1 MNKNRFF
8 ALVCAAAVMSSLSA
22 CGNSSSAPAVSAPAA
37 SSSAAAS
44 AAGSTARTTFTVGFD
59 AEYPPYGFKA
69 DDGSYVGFDLD
80 LAQEVCNR
88 NGWELVRQPIDWN
101 SKDMELDAGNID
113 CIWNGFTMT
122 GREDD
127 YTWVGPY
134 VNNSIMFVVTADS
147 GTNSDKVSLF
157 IGTDNYKAGE
167 EAARAA
173 VAGFSEGEKIKIG
186 LVNLAVGTDN
196 GTQREKGFRD
206 YIDKVPSAAVTAG
219 ISADSNLESATAAAK
234 KLMIENPDINVIVG
248 FNEWMALGVG
258 YAVRQLGA
266 ADRVRT
272 VGFDSN
278 VVSIS
283 MLETGEMQALIVQNP
298 FAMGYL
304 SVKYAARLTRG
315 EAPEAAEIYTDVAT
329 VTKENM
335 FDGDIQKLLFSFK

>member
-1 MNKNRFF
+1 MRLKKIICMLLCL
-8 ALVCAAAVMSSLSA
+8 AVCLCAVSCASGSESDEKKRIAVIVKSVDSDFWHSFHNGVDAAAVEYNVSVTFEGAENEEDYTAQNELINKAVENGADAIVLSA
-22 CGNSSSAPAVSAPAA
+22 ANYTGTVQAVENAA
-37 SSSAAAS
+37 KR
-44 AAGSTARTTFTVGFD
+44 GV
-59 AEYPPYGFKA
+59 K
-69 DDGSYVGFDLD
+69 
-80 LAQEVCNR
+80 
-88 NGWELVRQPIDWN
+88 I
-101 SKDMELDAGNID
+101 
-113 CIWNGFTMT
+113 
-122 GREDD
+122 
-127 YTWVGPY
+127 
-134 VNNSIMFVVTADS
+134 VTADS

>member
-37 SSSAAAS
+37 SSAAAS

-147 GTNSDKVSLF
+147 G
-157 IGTDNYKAGE
+157 ITDASQLAGHPVVTQSGSSALTALTDDPGDGSNDE
-167 EAARAA
+167 
-173 VAGFSEGEKIKIG
+173 
-186 LVNLAVGTDN
+186 NLALAASFTTLDEVP
-196 GTQREKGFRD
+196 D
-206 YIDKVPSAAVTAG
+206 YNTAFM
-219 ISADSNLESATAAAK
+219 NLESGVDDAIAVDIGVANYQLNTRGSDVFTMLEKPLSTEQYGIGFKKGNTELADQVKATLDEMWADGTFTKIATAAA
-234 KLMIENPDINVIVG
+234 ENYD
-248 FNEWMALGVG
+248 
-258 YAVRQLGA
+258 
-266 ADRVRT
+266 
-272 VGFDSN
+272 
-278 VVSIS
+278 
-283 MLETGEMQALIVQNP
+283 
-298 FAMGYL
+298 
-304 SVKYAARLTRG
+304 
-315 EAPEAAEIYTDVAT
+315 APELADMICYG
-329 VTKENM
+329 N
-335 FDGDIQKLLFSFK
+335 

>member
-37 SSSAAAS
+37 SSAAAS

-147 GTNSDKVSLF
+147 G
-157 IGTDNYKAGE
+157 ITDASQLAGHPVVTQSGSSALTALTDDPGDGSNDE
-167 EAARAA
+167 
-173 VAGFSEGEKIKIG
+173 
-186 LVNLAVGTDN
+186 NLALAASFTTLDEVP
-196 GTQREKGFRD
+196 D
-206 YIDKVPSAAVTAG
+206 YNTAFM
-219 ISADSNLESATAAAK
+219 NLESGVDDAIAVDIGVANYQLKTRDSSKFVMLEKPLSTEQYGIGFKKGNTELADQVKATLDEMWADGTFTKIATAAA
-234 KLMIENPDINVIVG
+234 ENYD
-248 FNEWMALGVG
+248 
-258 YAVRQLGA
+258 
-266 ADRVRT
+266 
-272 VGFDSN
+272 
-278 VVSIS
+278 
-283 MLETGEMQALIVQNP
+283 
-298 FAMGYL
+298 
-304 SVKYAARLTRG
+304 
-315 EAPEAAEIYTDVAT
+315 APELADMISYG
-329 VTKENM
+329 N
-335 FDGDIQKLLFSFK
+335 

>member
-22 CGNSSSAPAVSAPAA
+22 CGNSASAPAASAPAA

-44 AAGSTARTTFTVGFD
+44 AAGSAARTTFTVGFD

-88 NGWELVRQPIDWN
+88 NGWDLVRQPIDWN

-147 GTNSDKVSLF
+147 G
-157 IGTDNYKAGE
+157 ITDASQLAGHPVVTQSGSSALTALTDDPGDGSNDE
-167 EAARAA
+167 
-173 VAGFSEGEKIKIG
+173 
-186 LVNLAVGTDN
+186 NLALAASFTTLDEVP
-196 GTQREKGFRD
+196 D
-206 YIDKVPSAAVTAG
+206 YNTAFM
-219 ISADSNLESATAAAK
+219 NLESGVDDAIAVDIGVANYQLKTRDSSKFVMLEKPLSTEQYGIGSKKGNTELADQVKATLDEMWADGTFTKIATAAA
-234 KLMIENPDINVIVG
+234 ENYD
-248 FNEWMALGVG
+248 
-258 YAVRQLGA
+258 
-266 ADRVRT
+266 
-272 VGFDSN
+272 
-278 VVSIS
+278 
-283 MLETGEMQALIVQNP
+283 
-298 FAMGYL
+298 
-304 SVKYAARLTRG
+304 
-315 EAPEAAEIYTDVAT
+315 APELADMICYG
-329 VTKENM
+329 N
-335 FDGDIQKLLFSFK
+335 

>member
-37 SSSAAAS
+37 SSAAAS

-147 GTNSDKVSLF
+147 G
-157 IGTDNYKAGE
+157 ITDASQLAGHPVVTQSGSSALTALTDDPGDGSNDE
-167 EAARAA
+167 
-173 VAGFSEGEKIKIG
+173 
-186 LVNLAVGTDN
+186 NLALAASFTTLDEVP
-196 GTQREKGFRD
+196 D
-206 YIDKVPSAAVTAG
+206 YNTAFM
-219 ISADSNLESATAAAK
+219 NLESGVDDAIAVDIGVANYQLKTRDSSKFVMLEKPLSTEQYGIGFKKGNTELADQVKATLDEMWADGTFTKIATAAA
-234 KLMIENPDINVIVG
+234 ENYD
-248 FNEWMALGVG
+248 
-258 YAVRQLGA
+258 
-266 ADRVRT
+266 
-272 VGFDSN
+272 
-278 VVSIS
+278 
-283 MLETGEMQALIVQNP
+283 
-298 FAMGYL
+298 
-304 SVKYAARLTRG
+304 
-315 EAPEAAEIYTDVAT
+315 APELADMICYG
-329 VTKENM
+329 N
-335 FDGDIQKLLFSFK
+335 